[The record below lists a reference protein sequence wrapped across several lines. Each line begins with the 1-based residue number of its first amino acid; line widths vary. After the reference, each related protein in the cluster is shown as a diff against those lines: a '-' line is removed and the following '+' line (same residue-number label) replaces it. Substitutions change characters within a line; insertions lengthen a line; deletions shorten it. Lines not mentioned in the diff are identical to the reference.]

1 MGCRWSTWTRPEG
14 FVRAANI
21 RGMNTPIRVPTIAPP
36 AANYELAV
44 KVPHE
49 SEMLFTAG
57 IVGTRLDGSIAEDLD
72 SQAEEMWK
80 SVGEILAASGF
91 AVEDIVSY
99 VTYVVG
105 GQPGTVMAARD
116 RFFGAHR
123 AASTLVPVPALARPE
138 WKVEV
143 SVVAAK
149 TPV

>member
-1 MGCRWSTWTRPEG
+1 
-14 FVRAANI
+14 
-21 RGMNTPIRVPTIAPP
+21 MNTPVRIPTIAPP

-44 KVPHE
+44 KVSNT

-57 IVGTRLDGSIAEDLD
+57 IVGTRPDGSIAEGLD
-72 SQAEEMWK
+72 EQAAEMWT
-80 SVGEILAASGF
+80 SVGEILTASGF

-99 VTYVVG
+99 ATYVVG
-105 GQPGTVMAARD
+105 GQPGTVTAARD
-116 RFFGAHR
+116 RFFGEHR

-149 TPV
+149 TLVERGE